1 MSQYVY
7 NPTTDDTL
15 VFRNLKEVGK
25 HFGIAYNTLRQW
37 SYYGRPNLE
46 LSDKASN
53 EPTQKN
59 EELMSGYEIFSEKEW
74 LEFEK

>member
-7 NPTTDDTL
+7 NPTTGDTL
-15 VFRNLKEVGK
+15 VFKNLKEVGK